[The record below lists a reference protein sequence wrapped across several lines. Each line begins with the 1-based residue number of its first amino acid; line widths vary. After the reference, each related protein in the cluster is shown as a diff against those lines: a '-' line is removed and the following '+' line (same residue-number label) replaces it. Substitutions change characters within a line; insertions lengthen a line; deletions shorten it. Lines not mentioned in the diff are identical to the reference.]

1 MSDKTTAA
9 LAAEQADVEATTT
22 QEPELL
28 PAATLDEL
36 EQVDLGTVAEG
47 ERAPFRIT
55 DDRCADWAI
64 RKIADERSE
73 YDRLKALADEQIA
86 AINEKVA
93 AARKR
98 MENGTSYLTSC
109 LADFFATVPHK
120 ETKTTEKYRL
130 LSGTLTFKKGT
141 TKTKLDETKLVPWL
155 KANGYGELVKVEES
169 TRWADLK
176 KLLSYTGDI
185 ATLTET
191 GEIVEGVTVYE
202 TPAIVTVDV
211 KGGTDMPETK
221 KTEAAAAAAPPEAAC
236 LTLRQKLVEM
246 RKACPEIVKK
256 QHSDGV
262 SYKYAKI
269 YDVWEKITPIMN
281 ELGVDFDV
289 ISEQATRHA
298 ENGDPVYWI
307 TMQTKTRNGDKLM
320 FLYEADLT
328 IRWLNLDNDD
338 ETIEAT
344 VHAVGWND
352 DPAKAKGAAHTYAL
366 KYYLFEKFT
375 VDQGEDDPDN
385 SDFGAQ
391 GKGSGAGGRQQAT
404 QGRQGQSS
412 GRLSDAQLARLYKKA
427 EAAGMTKERT
437 NARIVEK
444 YKKQDPA
451 TLTRQ
456 EYDEICTSLDNA
468 AAQHNQQGGNA

>member
-9 LAAEQADVEATTT
+9 LAAEQADTETTTT
-22 QEPELL
+22 QEAELL

-36 EQVDLGTVAEG
+36 EQVNLGTVAEG

-64 RKIADERSE
+64 RKI
-73 YDRLKALADEQIA
+73 ADEQIA

-141 TKTKLDETKLVPWL
+141 TKTKLDEAKLVPWL

-202 TPAIVTVDV
+202 TPGIFTVDV
-211 KGGTDMPETK
+211 
-221 KTEAAAAAAPPEAAC
+221 
-236 LTLRQKLVEM
+236 
-246 RKACPEIVKK
+246 
-256 QHSDGV
+256 
-262 SYKYAKI
+262 
-269 YDVWEKITPIMN
+269 
-281 ELGVDFDV
+281 
-289 ISEQATRHA
+289 
-298 ENGDPVYWI
+298 
-307 TMQTKTRNGDKLM
+307 
-320 FLYEADLT
+320 
-328 IRWLNLDNDD
+328 
-338 ETIEAT
+338 
-344 VHAVGWND
+344 
-352 DPAKAKGAAHTYAL
+352 
-366 KYYLFEKFT
+366 
-375 VDQGEDDPDN
+375 
-385 SDFGAQ
+385 
-391 GKGSGAGGRQQAT
+391 
-404 QGRQGQSS
+404 
-412 GRLSDAQLARLYKKA
+412 
-427 EAAGMTKERT
+427 
-437 NARIVEK
+437 
-444 YKKQDPA
+444 
-451 TLTRQ
+451 
-456 EYDEICTSLDNA
+456 
-468 AAQHNQQGGNA
+468 

>member
-9 LAAEQADVEATTT
+9 LAAEQADTEATTT
-22 QEPELL
+22 QEAELL

-55 DDRCADWAI
+55 D
-64 RKIADERSE
+64 
-73 YDRLKALADEQIA
+73 DRLKALADEQIA

-202 TPAIVTVDV
+202 TPGIFTVDV
-211 KGGTDMPETK
+211 
-221 KTEAAAAAAPPEAAC
+221 
-236 LTLRQKLVEM
+236 
-246 RKACPEIVKK
+246 
-256 QHSDGV
+256 
-262 SYKYAKI
+262 
-269 YDVWEKITPIMN
+269 
-281 ELGVDFDV
+281 
-289 ISEQATRHA
+289 
-298 ENGDPVYWI
+298 
-307 TMQTKTRNGDKLM
+307 
-320 FLYEADLT
+320 
-328 IRWLNLDNDD
+328 
-338 ETIEAT
+338 
-344 VHAVGWND
+344 
-352 DPAKAKGAAHTYAL
+352 
-366 KYYLFEKFT
+366 
-375 VDQGEDDPDN
+375 
-385 SDFGAQ
+385 
-391 GKGSGAGGRQQAT
+391 
-404 QGRQGQSS
+404 
-412 GRLSDAQLARLYKKA
+412 
-427 EAAGMTKERT
+427 
-437 NARIVEK
+437 
-444 YKKQDPA
+444 
-451 TLTRQ
+451 
-456 EYDEICTSLDNA
+456 
-468 AAQHNQQGGNA
+468 

>member
-1 MSDKTTAA
+1 MKHLTEMKPGETLHLRSGRDLELESVTPVTCGVMLTFNVTERKEHNTMSDKTTAA
-9 LAAEQADVEATTT
+9 LAAEQADTEATTT
-22 QEPELL
+22 QEAELL

-202 TPAIVTVDV
+202 TPGIFTVDV
-211 KGGTDMPETK
+211 
-221 KTEAAAAAAPPEAAC
+221 
-236 LTLRQKLVEM
+236 
-246 RKACPEIVKK
+246 
-256 QHSDGV
+256 
-262 SYKYAKI
+262 
-269 YDVWEKITPIMN
+269 
-281 ELGVDFDV
+281 
-289 ISEQATRHA
+289 
-298 ENGDPVYWI
+298 
-307 TMQTKTRNGDKLM
+307 
-320 FLYEADLT
+320 
-328 IRWLNLDNDD
+328 
-338 ETIEAT
+338 
-344 VHAVGWND
+344 
-352 DPAKAKGAAHTYAL
+352 
-366 KYYLFEKFT
+366 
-375 VDQGEDDPDN
+375 
-385 SDFGAQ
+385 
-391 GKGSGAGGRQQAT
+391 
-404 QGRQGQSS
+404 
-412 GRLSDAQLARLYKKA
+412 
-427 EAAGMTKERT
+427 
-437 NARIVEK
+437 
-444 YKKQDPA
+444 
-451 TLTRQ
+451 
-456 EYDEICTSLDNA
+456 
-468 AAQHNQQGGNA
+468 

>member
-9 LAAEQADVEATTT
+9 LAAEQADTEATTT
-22 QEPELL
+22 QEAELL

-185 ATLTET
+185 ATLF
-191 GEIVEGVTVYE
+191 
-202 TPAIVTVDV
+202 PS
-211 KGGTDMPETK
+211 P
-221 KTEAAAAAAPPEAAC
+221 
-236 LTLRQKLVEM
+236 R
-246 RKACPEIVKK
+246 
-256 QHSDGV
+256 
-262 SYKYAKI
+262 
-269 YDVWEKITPIMN
+269 
-281 ELGVDFDV
+281 
-289 ISEQATRHA
+289 
-298 ENGDPVYWI
+298 
-307 TMQTKTRNGDKLM
+307 GDKLCLQNCPTGACGIGPGSDRITISHSTATGKWQLEIKIPLI
-320 FLYEADLT
+320 FLREPLQTAMQVAAMETRFAQSADS
-328 IRWLNLDNDD
+328 
-338 ETIEAT
+338 
-344 VHAVGWND
+344 H
-352 DPAKAKGAAHTYAL
+352 
-366 KYYLFEKFT
+366 
-375 VDQGEDDPDN
+375 
-385 SDFGAQ
+385 
-391 GKGSGAGGRQQAT
+391 
-404 QGRQGQSS
+404 
-412 GRLSDAQLARLYKKA
+412 
-427 EAAGMTKERT
+427 
-437 NARIVEK
+437 
-444 YKKQDPA
+444 
-451 TLTRQ
+451 
-456 EYDEICTSLDNA
+456 
-468 AAQHNQQGGNA
+468 

>member
-9 LAAEQADVEATTT
+9 LAAEQADAEATTT
-22 QEPELL
+22 QEAELL

-55 DDRCADWAI
+55 DD
-64 RKIADERSE
+64 RSE

-202 TPAIVTVDV
+202 TPGIFTVDV
-211 KGGTDMPETK
+211 
-221 KTEAAAAAAPPEAAC
+221 
-236 LTLRQKLVEM
+236 
-246 RKACPEIVKK
+246 
-256 QHSDGV
+256 
-262 SYKYAKI
+262 
-269 YDVWEKITPIMN
+269 
-281 ELGVDFDV
+281 
-289 ISEQATRHA
+289 
-298 ENGDPVYWI
+298 
-307 TMQTKTRNGDKLM
+307 
-320 FLYEADLT
+320 
-328 IRWLNLDNDD
+328 
-338 ETIEAT
+338 
-344 VHAVGWND
+344 
-352 DPAKAKGAAHTYAL
+352 
-366 KYYLFEKFT
+366 
-375 VDQGEDDPDN
+375 
-385 SDFGAQ
+385 
-391 GKGSGAGGRQQAT
+391 
-404 QGRQGQSS
+404 
-412 GRLSDAQLARLYKKA
+412 
-427 EAAGMTKERT
+427 
-437 NARIVEK
+437 
-444 YKKQDPA
+444 
-451 TLTRQ
+451 
-456 EYDEICTSLDNA
+456 
-468 AAQHNQQGGNA
+468 

>member
-1 MSDKTTAA
+1 MSDKATAA
-9 LAAEQADVEATTT
+9 LAAEQADTEATTT
-22 QEPELL
+22 QEAELL

-64 RKIADERSE
+64 RKIADE
-73 YDRLKALADEQIA
+73 QIA
-86 AINEKVA
+86 AINEKVV

-202 TPAIVTVDV
+202 TPGIFTVDV
-211 KGGTDMPETK
+211 
-221 KTEAAAAAAPPEAAC
+221 
-236 LTLRQKLVEM
+236 
-246 RKACPEIVKK
+246 
-256 QHSDGV
+256 
-262 SYKYAKI
+262 
-269 YDVWEKITPIMN
+269 
-281 ELGVDFDV
+281 
-289 ISEQATRHA
+289 
-298 ENGDPVYWI
+298 
-307 TMQTKTRNGDKLM
+307 
-320 FLYEADLT
+320 
-328 IRWLNLDNDD
+328 
-338 ETIEAT
+338 
-344 VHAVGWND
+344 
-352 DPAKAKGAAHTYAL
+352 
-366 KYYLFEKFT
+366 
-375 VDQGEDDPDN
+375 
-385 SDFGAQ
+385 
-391 GKGSGAGGRQQAT
+391 
-404 QGRQGQSS
+404 
-412 GRLSDAQLARLYKKA
+412 
-427 EAAGMTKERT
+427 
-437 NARIVEK
+437 
-444 YKKQDPA
+444 
-451 TLTRQ
+451 
-456 EYDEICTSLDNA
+456 
-468 AAQHNQQGGNA
+468 

>member
-9 LAAEQADVEATTT
+9 LAAEQADAEATTT
-22 QEPELL
+22 QETELL

-130 LSGTLTFKKGT
+130 TA
-141 TKTKLDETKLVPWL
+141 KTKLDETKLVPWL

-202 TPAIVTVDV
+202 TPGIFTVDV
-211 KGGTDMPETK
+211 
-221 KTEAAAAAAPPEAAC
+221 
-236 LTLRQKLVEM
+236 
-246 RKACPEIVKK
+246 
-256 QHSDGV
+256 
-262 SYKYAKI
+262 
-269 YDVWEKITPIMN
+269 
-281 ELGVDFDV
+281 
-289 ISEQATRHA
+289 
-298 ENGDPVYWI
+298 
-307 TMQTKTRNGDKLM
+307 
-320 FLYEADLT
+320 
-328 IRWLNLDNDD
+328 
-338 ETIEAT
+338 
-344 VHAVGWND
+344 
-352 DPAKAKGAAHTYAL
+352 
-366 KYYLFEKFT
+366 
-375 VDQGEDDPDN
+375 
-385 SDFGAQ
+385 
-391 GKGSGAGGRQQAT
+391 
-404 QGRQGQSS
+404 
-412 GRLSDAQLARLYKKA
+412 
-427 EAAGMTKERT
+427 
-437 NARIVEK
+437 
-444 YKKQDPA
+444 
-451 TLTRQ
+451 
-456 EYDEICTSLDNA
+456 
-468 AAQHNQQGGNA
+468 

>member
-9 LAAEQADVEATTT
+9 LAAEQADTEATTT
-22 QEPELL
+22 QEAELL

-55 DDRCADWAI
+55 DD
-64 RKIADERSE
+64 RSE

-202 TPAIVTVDV
+202 TPGIFTVDV
-211 KGGTDMPETK
+211 
-221 KTEAAAAAAPPEAAC
+221 
-236 LTLRQKLVEM
+236 
-246 RKACPEIVKK
+246 
-256 QHSDGV
+256 
-262 SYKYAKI
+262 
-269 YDVWEKITPIMN
+269 
-281 ELGVDFDV
+281 
-289 ISEQATRHA
+289 
-298 ENGDPVYWI
+298 
-307 TMQTKTRNGDKLM
+307 
-320 FLYEADLT
+320 
-328 IRWLNLDNDD
+328 
-338 ETIEAT
+338 
-344 VHAVGWND
+344 
-352 DPAKAKGAAHTYAL
+352 
-366 KYYLFEKFT
+366 
-375 VDQGEDDPDN
+375 
-385 SDFGAQ
+385 
-391 GKGSGAGGRQQAT
+391 
-404 QGRQGQSS
+404 
-412 GRLSDAQLARLYKKA
+412 
-427 EAAGMTKERT
+427 
-437 NARIVEK
+437 
-444 YKKQDPA
+444 
-451 TLTRQ
+451 
-456 EYDEICTSLDNA
+456 
-468 AAQHNQQGGNA
+468 

>member
-9 LAAEQADVEATTT
+9 LAAEQADAEATTT
-22 QEPELL
+22 QETELL

-64 RKIADERSE
+64 RKI
-73 YDRLKALADEQIA
+73 ADEQIA

-202 TPAIVTVDV
+202 TPGIFTVDV
-211 KGGTDMPETK
+211 
-221 KTEAAAAAAPPEAAC
+221 
-236 LTLRQKLVEM
+236 
-246 RKACPEIVKK
+246 
-256 QHSDGV
+256 
-262 SYKYAKI
+262 
-269 YDVWEKITPIMN
+269 
-281 ELGVDFDV
+281 
-289 ISEQATRHA
+289 
-298 ENGDPVYWI
+298 
-307 TMQTKTRNGDKLM
+307 
-320 FLYEADLT
+320 
-328 IRWLNLDNDD
+328 
-338 ETIEAT
+338 
-344 VHAVGWND
+344 
-352 DPAKAKGAAHTYAL
+352 
-366 KYYLFEKFT
+366 
-375 VDQGEDDPDN
+375 
-385 SDFGAQ
+385 
-391 GKGSGAGGRQQAT
+391 
-404 QGRQGQSS
+404 
-412 GRLSDAQLARLYKKA
+412 
-427 EAAGMTKERT
+427 
-437 NARIVEK
+437 
-444 YKKQDPA
+444 
-451 TLTRQ
+451 
-456 EYDEICTSLDNA
+456 
-468 AAQHNQQGGNA
+468 

>member
-9 LAAEQADVEATTT
+9 LAAEQADAEATTT
-22 QEPELL
+22 QEAELL

-64 RKIADERSE
+64 R
-73 YDRLKALADEQIA
+73 RLKALADEQIA

-141 TKTKLDETKLVPWL
+141 TKTKLDEAKLVPWL
-155 KANGYGELVKVEES
+155 KANGYDELVKVEES

-202 TPAIVTVDV
+202 TPGIFTVDV
-211 KGGTDMPETK
+211 
-221 KTEAAAAAAPPEAAC
+221 
-236 LTLRQKLVEM
+236 
-246 RKACPEIVKK
+246 
-256 QHSDGV
+256 
-262 SYKYAKI
+262 
-269 YDVWEKITPIMN
+269 
-281 ELGVDFDV
+281 
-289 ISEQATRHA
+289 
-298 ENGDPVYWI
+298 
-307 TMQTKTRNGDKLM
+307 
-320 FLYEADLT
+320 
-328 IRWLNLDNDD
+328 
-338 ETIEAT
+338 
-344 VHAVGWND
+344 
-352 DPAKAKGAAHTYAL
+352 
-366 KYYLFEKFT
+366 
-375 VDQGEDDPDN
+375 
-385 SDFGAQ
+385 
-391 GKGSGAGGRQQAT
+391 
-404 QGRQGQSS
+404 
-412 GRLSDAQLARLYKKA
+412 
-427 EAAGMTKERT
+427 
-437 NARIVEK
+437 
-444 YKKQDPA
+444 
-451 TLTRQ
+451 
-456 EYDEICTSLDNA
+456 
-468 AAQHNQQGGNA
+468 

>member
-64 RKIADERSE
+64 RKIADE
-73 YDRLKALADEQIA
+73 QIA

-141 TKTKLDETKLVPWL
+141 TKTKLDEAKLVPWL

-202 TPAIVTVDV
+202 TPGIFTVDV
-211 KGGTDMPETK
+211 
-221 KTEAAAAAAPPEAAC
+221 
-236 LTLRQKLVEM
+236 
-246 RKACPEIVKK
+246 
-256 QHSDGV
+256 
-262 SYKYAKI
+262 
-269 YDVWEKITPIMN
+269 
-281 ELGVDFDV
+281 
-289 ISEQATRHA
+289 
-298 ENGDPVYWI
+298 
-307 TMQTKTRNGDKLM
+307 
-320 FLYEADLT
+320 
-328 IRWLNLDNDD
+328 
-338 ETIEAT
+338 
-344 VHAVGWND
+344 
-352 DPAKAKGAAHTYAL
+352 
-366 KYYLFEKFT
+366 
-375 VDQGEDDPDN
+375 
-385 SDFGAQ
+385 
-391 GKGSGAGGRQQAT
+391 
-404 QGRQGQSS
+404 
-412 GRLSDAQLARLYKKA
+412 
-427 EAAGMTKERT
+427 
-437 NARIVEK
+437 
-444 YKKQDPA
+444 
-451 TLTRQ
+451 
-456 EYDEICTSLDNA
+456 
-468 AAQHNQQGGNA
+468 

>member
-64 RKIADERSE
+64 RKIADE
-73 YDRLKALADEQIA
+73 QIA

-141 TKTKLDETKLVPWL
+141 IKTKLDETKLVPWL

-202 TPAIVTVDV
+202 TPGIFTVDV
-211 KGGTDMPETK
+211 
-221 KTEAAAAAAPPEAAC
+221 
-236 LTLRQKLVEM
+236 
-246 RKACPEIVKK
+246 
-256 QHSDGV
+256 
-262 SYKYAKI
+262 
-269 YDVWEKITPIMN
+269 
-281 ELGVDFDV
+281 
-289 ISEQATRHA
+289 
-298 ENGDPVYWI
+298 
-307 TMQTKTRNGDKLM
+307 
-320 FLYEADLT
+320 
-328 IRWLNLDNDD
+328 
-338 ETIEAT
+338 
-344 VHAVGWND
+344 
-352 DPAKAKGAAHTYAL
+352 
-366 KYYLFEKFT
+366 
-375 VDQGEDDPDN
+375 
-385 SDFGAQ
+385 
-391 GKGSGAGGRQQAT
+391 
-404 QGRQGQSS
+404 
-412 GRLSDAQLARLYKKA
+412 
-427 EAAGMTKERT
+427 
-437 NARIVEK
+437 
-444 YKKQDPA
+444 
-451 TLTRQ
+451 
-456 EYDEICTSLDNA
+456 
-468 AAQHNQQGGNA
+468 

>member
-28 PAATLDEL
+28 PAATLDAL

-64 RKIADERSE
+64 RKI
-73 YDRLKALADEQIA
+73 ADEQIA

-202 TPAIVTVDV
+202 TPGIFTVDV
-211 KGGTDMPETK
+211 
-221 KTEAAAAAAPPEAAC
+221 
-236 LTLRQKLVEM
+236 
-246 RKACPEIVKK
+246 
-256 QHSDGV
+256 
-262 SYKYAKI
+262 
-269 YDVWEKITPIMN
+269 
-281 ELGVDFDV
+281 
-289 ISEQATRHA
+289 
-298 ENGDPVYWI
+298 
-307 TMQTKTRNGDKLM
+307 
-320 FLYEADLT
+320 
-328 IRWLNLDNDD
+328 
-338 ETIEAT
+338 
-344 VHAVGWND
+344 
-352 DPAKAKGAAHTYAL
+352 
-366 KYYLFEKFT
+366 
-375 VDQGEDDPDN
+375 
-385 SDFGAQ
+385 
-391 GKGSGAGGRQQAT
+391 
-404 QGRQGQSS
+404 
-412 GRLSDAQLARLYKKA
+412 
-427 EAAGMTKERT
+427 
-437 NARIVEK
+437 
-444 YKKQDPA
+444 
-451 TLTRQ
+451 
-456 EYDEICTSLDNA
+456 
-468 AAQHNQQGGNA
+468 

>member
-9 LAAEQADVEATTT
+9 LAAEQADAEATTT
-22 QEPELL
+22 QEVKLL

-64 RKIADERSE
+64 RKI
-73 YDRLKALADEQIA
+73 ADEQIA

-202 TPAIVTVDV
+202 TPGIFTVDV
-211 KGGTDMPETK
+211 
-221 KTEAAAAAAPPEAAC
+221 
-236 LTLRQKLVEM
+236 
-246 RKACPEIVKK
+246 
-256 QHSDGV
+256 
-262 SYKYAKI
+262 
-269 YDVWEKITPIMN
+269 
-281 ELGVDFDV
+281 
-289 ISEQATRHA
+289 
-298 ENGDPVYWI
+298 
-307 TMQTKTRNGDKLM
+307 
-320 FLYEADLT
+320 
-328 IRWLNLDNDD
+328 
-338 ETIEAT
+338 
-344 VHAVGWND
+344 
-352 DPAKAKGAAHTYAL
+352 
-366 KYYLFEKFT
+366 
-375 VDQGEDDPDN
+375 
-385 SDFGAQ
+385 
-391 GKGSGAGGRQQAT
+391 
-404 QGRQGQSS
+404 
-412 GRLSDAQLARLYKKA
+412 
-427 EAAGMTKERT
+427 
-437 NARIVEK
+437 
-444 YKKQDPA
+444 
-451 TLTRQ
+451 
-456 EYDEICTSLDNA
+456 
-468 AAQHNQQGGNA
+468 

>member
-141 TKTKLDETKLVPWL
+141 TKTKLDEAKLVPWL
-155 KANGYGELVKVEES
+155 KANGYS
-169 TRWADLK
+169 RAR
-176 KLLSYTGDI
+176 
-185 ATLTET
+185 
-191 GEIVEGVTVYE
+191 EGRG
-202 TPAIVTVDV
+202 VDPL
-211 KGGTDMPETK
+211 GRPE
-221 KTEAAAAAAPPEAAC
+221 EAAQ
-236 LTLRQKLVEM
+236 LHR
-246 RKACPEIVKK
+246 
-256 QHSDGV
+256 
-262 SYKYAKI
+262 
-269 YDVWEKITPIMN
+269 
-281 ELGVDFDV
+281 
-289 ISEQATRHA
+289 RH
-298 ENGDPVYWI
+298 
-307 TMQTKTRNGDKLM
+307 RN
-320 FLYEADLT
+320 
-328 IRWLNLDNDD
+328 
-338 ETIEAT
+338 
-344 VHAVGWND
+344 
-352 DPAKAKGAAHTYAL
+352 
-366 KYYLFEKFT
+366 
-375 VDQGEDDPDN
+375 PDR
-385 SDFGAQ
+385 DRRDR
-391 GKGSGAGGRQQAT
+391 GGRHRLRDPGHLH
-404 QGRQGQSS
+404 GRRVRRHRH
-412 GRLSDAQLARLYKKA
+412 GR
-427 EAAGMTKERT
+427 
-437 NARIVEK
+437 N
-444 YKKQDPA
+444 
-451 TLTRQ
+451 Q
-456 EYDEICTSLDNA
+456 ENR
-468 AAQHNQQGGNA
+468 GGRCCGPS

>member
-9 LAAEQADVEATTT
+9 LAAEQADAEATTT
-22 QEPELL
+22 QEAELL

-36 EQVDLGTVAEG
+36 EQVYLGTVTEG

-202 TPAIVTVDV
+202 TPGIFTVDV
-211 KGGTDMPETK
+211 
-221 KTEAAAAAAPPEAAC
+221 
-236 LTLRQKLVEM
+236 
-246 RKACPEIVKK
+246 
-256 QHSDGV
+256 
-262 SYKYAKI
+262 
-269 YDVWEKITPIMN
+269 
-281 ELGVDFDV
+281 
-289 ISEQATRHA
+289 
-298 ENGDPVYWI
+298 
-307 TMQTKTRNGDKLM
+307 
-320 FLYEADLT
+320 
-328 IRWLNLDNDD
+328 
-338 ETIEAT
+338 
-344 VHAVGWND
+344 
-352 DPAKAKGAAHTYAL
+352 
-366 KYYLFEKFT
+366 
-375 VDQGEDDPDN
+375 
-385 SDFGAQ
+385 
-391 GKGSGAGGRQQAT
+391 
-404 QGRQGQSS
+404 
-412 GRLSDAQLARLYKKA
+412 
-427 EAAGMTKERT
+427 
-437 NARIVEK
+437 
-444 YKKQDPA
+444 
-451 TLTRQ
+451 
-456 EYDEICTSLDNA
+456 
-468 AAQHNQQGGNA
+468 

>member
-9 LAAEQADVEATTT
+9 LAAEQADTEATTT
-22 QEPELL
+22 QEAELL

-36 EQVDLGTVAEG
+36 EQRSTSAPSQ
-47 ERAPFRIT
+47 RASVPPFRIT

-109 LADFFATVPHK
+109 LADFFTTVPHK

-141 TKTKLDETKLVPWL
+141 TKTKLDEAKLVPWL

-202 TPAIVTVDV
+202 TPGIFTVDV
-211 KGGTDMPETK
+211 
-221 KTEAAAAAAPPEAAC
+221 
-236 LTLRQKLVEM
+236 
-246 RKACPEIVKK
+246 
-256 QHSDGV
+256 
-262 SYKYAKI
+262 
-269 YDVWEKITPIMN
+269 
-281 ELGVDFDV
+281 
-289 ISEQATRHA
+289 
-298 ENGDPVYWI
+298 
-307 TMQTKTRNGDKLM
+307 
-320 FLYEADLT
+320 
-328 IRWLNLDNDD
+328 
-338 ETIEAT
+338 
-344 VHAVGWND
+344 
-352 DPAKAKGAAHTYAL
+352 
-366 KYYLFEKFT
+366 
-375 VDQGEDDPDN
+375 
-385 SDFGAQ
+385 
-391 GKGSGAGGRQQAT
+391 
-404 QGRQGQSS
+404 
-412 GRLSDAQLARLYKKA
+412 
-427 EAAGMTKERT
+427 
-437 NARIVEK
+437 
-444 YKKQDPA
+444 
-451 TLTRQ
+451 
-456 EYDEICTSLDNA
+456 
-468 AAQHNQQGGNA
+468 

>member
-9 LAAEQADVEATTT
+9 LAAEQADTEATTT
-22 QEPELL
+22 QEAELL

-169 TRWADLK
+169 TPLGR
-176 KLLSYTGDI
+176 S
-185 ATLTET
+185 E
-191 GEIVEGVTVYE
+191 
-202 TPAIVTVDV
+202 
-211 KGGTDMPETK
+211 
-221 KTEAAAAAAPPEAAC
+221 EAAQ
-236 LTLRQKLVEM
+236 LHR
-246 RKACPEIVKK
+246 
-256 QHSDGV
+256 
-262 SYKYAKI
+262 
-269 YDVWEKITPIMN
+269 
-281 ELGVDFDV
+281 
-289 ISEQATRHA
+289 RH
-298 ENGDPVYWI
+298 
-307 TMQTKTRNGDKLM
+307 RN
-320 FLYEADLT
+320 
-328 IRWLNLDNDD
+328 
-338 ETIEAT
+338 
-344 VHAVGWND
+344 
-352 DPAKAKGAAHTYAL
+352 
-366 KYYLFEKFT
+366 
-375 VDQGEDDPDN
+375 PDR
-385 SDFGAQ
+385 DRRDR
-391 GKGSGAGGRQQAT
+391 GGRHRLRDPGHLH
-404 QGRQGQSS
+404 GRRVRRHRY
-412 GRLSDAQLARLYKKA
+412 GR
-427 EAAGMTKERT
+427 
-437 NARIVEK
+437 N
-444 YKKQDPA
+444 
-451 TLTRQ
+451 Q
-456 EYDEICTSLDNA
+456 ENRGGRCCGTS
-468 AAQHNQQGGNA
+468 

>member
-9 LAAEQADVEATTT
+9 LAAEQADAEATTT
-22 QEPELL
+22 QEAELL

-55 DDRCADWAI
+55 
-64 RKIADERSE
+64 
-73 YDRLKALADEQIA
+73 DEQIA

-202 TPAIVTVDV
+202 TPGIFTVDV
-211 KGGTDMPETK
+211 
-221 KTEAAAAAAPPEAAC
+221 
-236 LTLRQKLVEM
+236 
-246 RKACPEIVKK
+246 
-256 QHSDGV
+256 
-262 SYKYAKI
+262 
-269 YDVWEKITPIMN
+269 
-281 ELGVDFDV
+281 
-289 ISEQATRHA
+289 
-298 ENGDPVYWI
+298 
-307 TMQTKTRNGDKLM
+307 
-320 FLYEADLT
+320 
-328 IRWLNLDNDD
+328 
-338 ETIEAT
+338 
-344 VHAVGWND
+344 
-352 DPAKAKGAAHTYAL
+352 
-366 KYYLFEKFT
+366 
-375 VDQGEDDPDN
+375 
-385 SDFGAQ
+385 
-391 GKGSGAGGRQQAT
+391 
-404 QGRQGQSS
+404 
-412 GRLSDAQLARLYKKA
+412 
-427 EAAGMTKERT
+427 
-437 NARIVEK
+437 
-444 YKKQDPA
+444 
-451 TLTRQ
+451 
-456 EYDEICTSLDNA
+456 
-468 AAQHNQQGGNA
+468 

>member
-64 RKIADERSE
+64 RKIADE
-73 YDRLKALADEQIA
+73 QIA

-98 MENGTSYLTSC
+98 MENGTSYLISC

-141 TKTKLDETKLVPWL
+141 TKTKLDEAKLVPWL

-202 TPAIVTVDV
+202 TPGIFTVDV
-211 KGGTDMPETK
+211 
-221 KTEAAAAAAPPEAAC
+221 
-236 LTLRQKLVEM
+236 
-246 RKACPEIVKK
+246 
-256 QHSDGV
+256 
-262 SYKYAKI
+262 
-269 YDVWEKITPIMN
+269 
-281 ELGVDFDV
+281 
-289 ISEQATRHA
+289 
-298 ENGDPVYWI
+298 
-307 TMQTKTRNGDKLM
+307 
-320 FLYEADLT
+320 
-328 IRWLNLDNDD
+328 
-338 ETIEAT
+338 
-344 VHAVGWND
+344 
-352 DPAKAKGAAHTYAL
+352 
-366 KYYLFEKFT
+366 
-375 VDQGEDDPDN
+375 
-385 SDFGAQ
+385 
-391 GKGSGAGGRQQAT
+391 
-404 QGRQGQSS
+404 
-412 GRLSDAQLARLYKKA
+412 
-427 EAAGMTKERT
+427 
-437 NARIVEK
+437 
-444 YKKQDPA
+444 
-451 TLTRQ
+451 
-456 EYDEICTSLDNA
+456 
-468 AAQHNQQGGNA
+468 

>member
-9 LAAEQADVEATTT
+9 LAAEQADAEATTT
-22 QEPELL
+22 QEAELL

-36 EQVDLGTVAEG
+36 EQVDIGTVAEG

-64 RKIADERSE
+64 RKI
-73 YDRLKALADEQIA
+73 ADEQIA

-141 TKTKLDETKLVPWL
+141 AKTKLDETKLVPWL

-202 TPAIVTVDV
+202 TPGIFTVDV
-211 KGGTDMPETK
+211 
-221 KTEAAAAAAPPEAAC
+221 
-236 LTLRQKLVEM
+236 
-246 RKACPEIVKK
+246 
-256 QHSDGV
+256 
-262 SYKYAKI
+262 
-269 YDVWEKITPIMN
+269 
-281 ELGVDFDV
+281 
-289 ISEQATRHA
+289 
-298 ENGDPVYWI
+298 
-307 TMQTKTRNGDKLM
+307 
-320 FLYEADLT
+320 
-328 IRWLNLDNDD
+328 
-338 ETIEAT
+338 
-344 VHAVGWND
+344 
-352 DPAKAKGAAHTYAL
+352 
-366 KYYLFEKFT
+366 
-375 VDQGEDDPDN
+375 
-385 SDFGAQ
+385 
-391 GKGSGAGGRQQAT
+391 
-404 QGRQGQSS
+404 
-412 GRLSDAQLARLYKKA
+412 
-427 EAAGMTKERT
+427 
-437 NARIVEK
+437 
-444 YKKQDPA
+444 
-451 TLTRQ
+451 
-456 EYDEICTSLDNA
+456 
-468 AAQHNQQGGNA
+468 